1 VDNHNEK
8 KCLEV
13 EGIIGDGKRTIRK
26 READFYGMI
35 MGVRTF
41 LKSFIKRHEIEAQ
54 SNQRAY
60 EVCRISISISIER
73 YFLRTFLKRFF
84 FTTKPS

>member
-41 LKSFIKRHEIEAQ
+41 LKSFIKRHEIEA
-54 SNQRAY
+54 
-60 EVCRISISISIER
+60 
-73 YFLRTFLKRFF
+73 
-84 FTTKPS
+84 